1 MTWIMFFQAAT
12 LLTLAFIL
20 FTLTNNG
27 RSLMS
32 LQETVDQLTEKLA
45 IAYGEIVTEIGKLEA
60 QVAAAGVAEQVD
72 FSALQ
77 KAADMLDGIVPDK
90 VEPEVAKRDDTDE
103 K

>member
-60 QVAAAGVAEQVD
+60 QVDAAGVAEQVD

-90 VEPEVAKRDDTDE
+90 VEPEIAKRDDVDE

>member
-60 QVAAAGVAEQVD
+60 QVDAAGVAEQVD

-77 KAADMLDGIVPDK
+77 KAADMLDGIVPDE
-90 VEPEVAKRDDTDE
+90 VEPEIAKRDDVDD

>member
-1 MTWIMFFQAAT
+1 MLILFFQAAI

-60 QVAAAGVAEQVD
+60 QVDAAGVAEQVD

-77 KAADMLDGIVPDK
+77 KAADMLDGIVPDE
-90 VEPEVAKRDDTDE
+90 VEPEIAKRDDVDD

>member
-60 QVAAAGVAEQVD
+60 QVDAAGVAEQVD

-90 VEPEVAKRDDTDE
+90 VEPGIAKRDDVDE

>member
-1 MTWIMFFQAAT
+1 MGHHPLKT
-12 LLTLAFIL
+12 
-20 FTLTNNG
+20 
-27 RSLMS
+27 
-32 LQETVDQLTEKLA
+32 TEKLA

-90 VEPEVAKRDDTDE
+90 VEPGIAKRDDVDE

>member
-1 MTWIMFFQAAT
+1 MLILFFQAAI

-20 FTLTNNG
+20 VTLTNNG

-60 QVAAAGVAEQVD
+60 QVDAAGVAEQVD

-90 VEPEVAKRDDTDE
+90 VEPGIAKRDDVDE

>member
-1 MTWIMFFQAAT
+1 MLILFFQAAI

-60 QVAAAGVAEQVD
+60 QVDAAGVAEQVD
-72 FSALQ
+72 FSALH
-77 KAADMLDGIVPDK
+77 KAADMLDGIVPDE
-90 VEPEVAKRDDTDE
+90 VEPEIAKRDDVDD

>member
-1 MTWIMFFQAAT
+1 MLILFFQAAI

-60 QVAAAGVAEQVD
+60 QVDAAGVAEQVD

-90 VEPEVAKRDDTDE
+90 VEPGIAKRDDVDE

>member
-1 MTWIMFFQAAT
+1 MLILFFQAAI

-60 QVAAAGVAEQVD
+60 QVADAGVAEQVD

-77 KAADMLDGIVPDK
+77 KAADMLDGIVPDE
-90 VEPEVAKRDDTDE
+90 VEPEIAKRDDVDD

>member
-1 MTWIMFFQAAT
+1 MLILFFQAAI

-45 IAYGEIVTEIGKLEA
+45 IAYGEIVTEIGKIEA
-60 QVAAAGVAEQVD
+60 QVDAAGVAEQVD

-77 KAADMLDGIVPDK
+77 KAADMLDGIVPDE
-90 VEPEVAKRDDTDE
+90 VEPEIAKRDDVDD